1 MAVFYIFKKFEEWLN
16 MLRTKMEDL
25 NTIQIVLL
33 KWKSTAGEI
42 KHILDMI
49 NGKLGIVEKNGYWSW
64 KQWQNLSKMEHTEK
78 NDLKKRPTHQGAVG

>member
-1 MAVFYIFKKFEEWLN
+1 

-49 NGKLGIVEKNGYWSW
+49 NGKLGIVEKNGY
-64 KQWQNLSKMEHTEK
+64 
-78 NDLKKRPTHQGAVG
+78 